1 MLAAMWRLITWQR
14 VPARGLRLRQ
24 PGLEAA
30 LLLGY
35 ATVYVGFSWLTGL
48 EIRANPR
55 PILGATSFTSDAFYV
70 LGFKLTALLLVPLLG
85 FRLLGYRLRAIVPD
99 GLADAGGV
107 HTPERARWGLRARDW
122 LVAAL
127 ALAVGALLNARHFG
141 PILTAAQGFTLPAL
155 AGRVAL
161 GLAIP
166 LFTAALPEEIVYR
179 GLLQTRLE
187 AVAGRIVAVIGTA
200 LLFTAWHLPSR
211 FLLATGVE
219 GRAGDFA
226 SVVMGTGLPVFV
238 IGLVFGLLYDRYRRL
253 VPLIAAHWGID
264 AVVGVAA
271 MLRLPI

>member
-1 MLAAMWRLITWQR
+1 MVAALWRLITWQR
-14 VPARGLRLRQ
+14 VPALGLRLRR

-35 ATVYVGFSWLTGL
+35 ATVYVGFSW
-48 EIRANPR
+48 
-55 PILGATSFTSDAFYV
+55 PILGATSFTYDAFYV
-70 LGFKLTALLLVPLLG
+70 LGLKLTALLLVPLLG

-99 GLADAGGV
+99 GLAGADGA
-107 HTPERARWGLRARDW
+107 HMPERAHWGLRARDW
-122 LVAAL
+122 LAAAL
-127 ALAVGALLNARHFG
+127 ALGAGALLNARHFG
-141 PILTAAQGFTLPAL
+141 PILAAAHGFTLPAL
-155 AGRVAL
+155 MGRVAL

-187 AVAGRIVAVIGTA
+187 AVAGRMVAVVGTA

-211 FLLATGVE
+211 FLLASGVE
-219 GRAGDFA
+219 GRAGDFV

-238 IGLVFGLLYDRYRRL
+238 VGLVFGLLYDRYRRL
-253 VPLIAAHWGID
+253 VPLLAAHWGID
-264 AVVGVAA
+264 AVVGVAN